1 LFSLSFL
8 ITFEASHFKISDAAI
23 FQVLARRIRYFRSQD
38 EVVDVSGVD
47 SSRKRMAE
55 KAYELTDDD
64 FNEDG
69 GVREKLSTFRK
80 KRLADKKYEFTE
92 EDSENVSPLPR
103 LRSQTTSQ
111 PSCSTSTET
120 LSLSEVDLSGM
131 MDNMPAVPELLSPG
145 GMVKKD
151 QVGLGPY
158 LRGA

>member
-1 LFSLSFL
+1 MLQAHLSKP
-8 ITFEASHFKISDAAI
+8 FKSIFNIS
-23 FQVLARRIRYFRSQD
+23 QVLARRIRYFRSHD
-38 EVVDVSGVD
+38 DVGDTSGID

-103 LRSQTTSQ
+103 LRSQAASSQ
-111 PSCSTSTET
+111 PSCSTSAET
-120 LSLSEVDLSGM
+120 LSLTEVDITGM

-151 QVGLGPY
+151 QVGTLV
-158 LRGA
+158 

>member
-1 LFSLSFL
+1 MFN
-8 ITFEASHFKISDAAI
+8 II
-23 FQVLARRIRYFRSQD
+23 QVLARRIRHFRSHD
-38 EVVDVSGVD
+38 DVSDASGID

-69 GVREKLSTFRK
+69 GVKEKLSTFRK

-103 LRSQTTSQ
+103 LRSQAASSQ
-111 PSCSTSTET
+111 PSCSTSAES
-120 LSLSEVDLSGM
+120 LSLTEVVDLTGM

-151 QVGLGPY
+151 QVTYIWSSPTPGG
-158 LRGA
+158 